1 MEFRLPEYN
10 EIPDV
15 GLFLEQVQR
24 YVASALSPLTNIT
37 ITGSMISNY
46 VKQSIIAKPV
56 RKQYFREQ
64 IADIIFVAAAKSVL
78 SLDSI
83 RIVIDLQKDTYS
95 PKDAYECFR
104 DELTSE
110 IDRLSGNTPAKGRE
124 TRNNQYSRLIREIS
138 LTIAHKVY
146 LEQVFEDMKKER
158 EEE

>member
-24 YVASALSPLTNIT
+24 YVSSALSPLTNIS

-46 VKQSIIAKPV
+46 VKQSIISKPV

-64 IADIIFVAAAKSVL
+64 IADIVFVAAAKSVL

-83 RIVIDLQKDTYS
+83 KLAIDLQKATYS
-95 PKDAYECFR
+95 PRDAYECFR
-104 DELTSE
+104 DELTCE
-110 IDRLSGNTPAKGRE
+110 IDKVFGNRPAEGRE
-124 TRNNQYSRLIREIS
+124 ERKDEYSGLIREIS
-138 LTIAHKVY
+138 VTIAHKVY
-146 LEQVFEDMKKER
+146 LEHVFEVMKKEK
-158 EEE
+158 EE